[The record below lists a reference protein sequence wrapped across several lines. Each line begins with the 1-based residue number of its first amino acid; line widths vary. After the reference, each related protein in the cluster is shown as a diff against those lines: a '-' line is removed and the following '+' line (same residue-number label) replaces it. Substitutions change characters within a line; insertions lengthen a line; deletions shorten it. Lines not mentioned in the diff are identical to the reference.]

1 MSARTAAQALG
12 DATSALVAEHDT
24 IDVLA
29 RLMRDCQEV
38 VPADAVGLVVA
49 TAGGELELLASTSHQ
64 TAELEI
70 FQVAQDD
77 GPCVESFQTGALVT
91 ACGNEAMVRRWP
103 TVGSAI
109 AVAGFDMV
117 HSQPLLWREHVL
129 GAVNLFR
136 RQPSALDEQGARL
149 TRAFADIATLAVATA
164 QEIDF
169 EQIQAQVRRA
179 LQGRVLLERAK
190 GVLAYA
196 EKVDMAAAYD
206 MIVRRAAEQGI
217 SLSAM
222 ATSIVA
228 DAERTR

>member
-117 HSQPLLWREHVL
+117 HSQPLLWREL
-129 GAVNLFR
+129 LQELLWCCKSNAVNPLHLWTFFVTTPVR
-136 RQPSALDEQGARL
+136 PRDAHELKGSD
-149 TRAFADIATLAVATA
+149 LAG
-164 QEIDF
+164 IF
-169 EQIQAQVRRA
+169 YVR
-179 LQGRVLLERAK
+179 
-190 GVLAYA
+190 
-196 EKVDMAAAYD
+196 AAA
-206 MIVRRAAEQGI
+206 
-217 SLSAM
+217 
-222 ATSIVA
+222 
-228 DAERTR
+228 